1 MQLRRTAGEGMASSG
16 VAALSQTKRKTRRAL
31 KCSLW
36 SFERHIRVSVERK
49 ARVSRESRLLFVTIG
64 VAAVVLLGLARMRFP
79 KPPVVDTAT
88 PPLEKLAARASYDAL
103 AADIE
108 RVRALVAPNLIVL
121 RLGRPG

>member
-1 MQLRRTAGEGMASSG
+1 MTDDS
-16 VAALSQTKRKTRRAL
+16 T
-31 KCSLW
+31 
-36 SFERHIRVSVERK
+36 RK

-64 VAAVVLLGLARMRFP
+64 VAAIVLLGLARMRFP

-88 PPLEKLAARASYDAL
+88 PPLERLAARASYDAL

-121 RLGRPG
+121 RLASPSDPSPRGLEEVFGRSF